1 MNKSRLRRLIVAVP
15 AGYIDYAFI
24 HKYVGKEDR
33 QYIEFA
39 QLFTEGV
46 EMIMTRNEPSNVLRE
61 IMALQA
67 EINAAKE
74 VWEECGHFHSQWE
87 KY

>member
-1 MNKSRLRRLIVAVP
+1 VAVP
-15 AGYIDYAFI
+15 AGCVNYAFN

-39 QLFTEGV
+39 QLFANGV
-46 EMIMTRNEPSNVLRE
+46 EMIMTRNEPSNVLRK

-74 VWEECGHFHSQWE
+74 VWEECGHFNSQWE
-87 KY
+87 EY